1 MEANTSTAAAIYNDG
16 EQHRGAGGKF
26 KKPSSRKPPPSPYA
40 RPLAAPVNKAGSG
53 GWLSKL
59 VDPAYRLI
67 SGTATRII
75 PSFLSRATSDALPLL
90 PITTSNEGE
99 EVIPSAKDEEKC
111 TSTSAAFVSSVRMD
125 ANELIEKE
133 NGISQDQNQG
143 HDRPENS
150 HDDSEISRIEQL
162 MKGKSFSREEIIH
175 LTELLKARAT
185 DDLEKDKSSMI
196 SGRDS
201 EGVLFLHG
209 TPRKPTESTEDVNR
223 VLRGPL
229 TPLPQTKVKDEI
241 GASPIDVAK
250 AYMGSRMAD
259 QSPSHRS
266 FLSKGQQDPENAYKN
281 FVPPPL
287 PKPSPCWPGTMASE
301 RNQGLNTP
309 QNQRSRYGLH
319 DFPRTPY
326 SRTLLSKSRTNSRGL
341 DFSLQ
346 SSQQSPMSAR
356 MQERA
361 KTAVFDQGY
370 GSVGPIRRIRNKLG
384 TEPRPKKSIFLNP
397 SKAASEI
404 EKSLVPKTFLPS
416 LTKNKEIGHAGETSK
431 TVQNEASRI
440 ILEHISRHKP
450 TPKEKAYELNLA
462 TSHARPSENADLK
475 RTELGSTKSL
485 KGENSD
491 KGTVQRN
498 FGDSSLDVSN
508 SNAGPSSFSADSQ
521 LNIFFPPSSIP
532 NSYKNSLTDIVPRET
547 PQNRSSFLQ
556 QQSNGQNASSTS
568 TLSDPAGPNP
578 EKETAPH
585 SHTSGTKPN
594 LTAIAINKPDLRNN
608 IFSNS
613 TTPPIGFTFPV
624 PATSGA
630 LSEPPTPSMPSSSA
644 AKIALSD
651 DTLPSFSF
659 GNGKSSRALV
669 FSFPSTSSLSAPAD
683 ATDAIK
689 FNFGGGD
696 GKTRL
701 CFNAAV
707 C

>member
-1 MEANTSTAAAIYNDG
+1 MEANTSTAAAATYNDG
-16 EQHRGAGGKF
+16 EPHRGAGGKF

-40 RPLAAPVNKAGSG
+40 RPLAAPVNNSGSG

-90 PITTSNEGE
+90 PITKSNEGE

-125 ANELIEKE
+125 SNELIEKE
-133 NGISQDQNQG
+133 NGISQDQTQG
-143 HDRPENS
+143 QDRPENS

-162 MKGKSFSREEIIH
+162 MKGKSFSREEIIR

-201 EGVLFLHG
+201 EGVLLLHA
-209 TPRKPTESTEDVNR
+209 TPRKAAERSTEDANR

-229 TPLPQTKVKDEI
+229 TPLPQKKVKDEI
-241 GASPIDVAK
+241 GASPIDVAR

-266 FLSKGQQDPENAYKN
+266 FLPKGQQDPENAYKN

-341 DFSLQ
+341 DFSVQ
-346 SSQQSPMSAR
+346 SSQQSPMSAYS
-356 MQERA
+356 QERA

-404 EKSLVPKTFLPS
+404 EKSLVPRTFLPS
-416 LTKNKEIGHAGETSK
+416 LTKNKEIGHAEETSK

-485 KGENSD
+485 KGENSE
-491 KGTVQRN
+491 KGTIQRN
-498 FGDSSLDVSN
+498 SGDSSLDVSN
-508 SNAGPSSFSADSQ
+508 INAGPLSFSTDSR
-521 LNIFFPPSSIP
+521 LNIFSPPSSIP
-532 NSYKNSLTDIVPRET
+532 SSCKNSITTDILPRET
-547 PQNRSSFLQ
+547 PQNRSSFR

-568 TLSDPAGPNP
+568 TPSEPARPNH
-578 EKETAPH
+578 EKETAP
-585 SHTSGTKPN
+585 HTSGTKPN

-613 TTPPIGFTFPV
+613 TTPPVGFTFPV
-624 PATSGA
+624 PASSNA
-630 LSEPPTPSMPSSSA
+630 LSEPPTPSMPSSA
-644 AKIALSD
+644 AKVAPSD
-651 DTLPSFSF
+651 DTVPSFSF
-659 GNGKSSRALV
+659 GNGRSSQPLV

-683 ATDAIK
+683 AADAIK